1 MSATEVELERPTSS
15 HGDNVLQLQT
25 SKRGTEEQGT
35 GSQTPETDNAAS
47 AIPNGGWDA
56 WLVVTGSAVL
66 TFWFNGFNY
75 SWGVI
80 QAALGPETHA
90 SASTLSFVG
99 SVSGSFVVVL
109 GLLAVRFVRRFG
121 ARTSGLLG
129 TTLVTAGMVA
139 SGFTTSSV
147 GGLFGTAGVLIGT
160 GGSLNFMV
168 ASILP
173 AQYFSSKVGLA
184 NGIVKFGGGV
194 GGVVLSLALQSL
206 IAKVGVPWTF
216 RIIGILNFA
225 TGIPAAWVVKEK
237 TLIRAPFIEWSLFR
251 SLPFSA
257 VFAAG
262 ATGTFALFV
271 PPYYLP
277 LFAQSIGLSAG
288 TGAGIVAAFNA
299 CTAVGRFGSGY
310 LCDKIGPVNTF
321 LLTMLLNATSMLA
334 IWSISNTL
342 GPLLVFAM
350 LNGVAN
356 GSFFTALPTVITGM
370 FGPTRGAVAMGM
382 AVTGWTGGYLM
393 GAPIAGYLLQA
404 SGGQKPGTIMPYR
417 PAIFYAG
424 GVAFASSLCVLLAR
438 VCMEKQLIKKL

>member
-1 MSATEVELERPTSS
+1 MSATETSLERSPTVHDS
-15 HGDNVLQLQT
+15 NVVQLQT
-25 SKRGTEEQGT
+25 EAKGIELQGTE
-35 GSQTPETDNAAS
+35 SQTRVGDNTTS
-47 AIPNGGWDA
+47 QIPDGGWDA
-56 WLVVTGSAVL
+56 WLVVVGSAMM

-80 QAALGPETHA
+80 QAALVPETSA
-90 SASTLSFVG
+90 SPSTLSFVG

-121 ARTSGLLG
+121 ARRSSLLG
-129 TTLVTAGMVA
+129 TTLVTVGMVA
-139 SGFTTSSV
+139 SGFTTSNV

-206 IAKVGVPWTF
+206 IEKVGIPWTF
-216 RIIGILNFA
+216 RIMGILNFA
-225 TGIPAAWVVKEK
+225 TGMAAAWAVKDRIP
-237 TLIRAPFIEWSLFR
+237 IRTPFVEWSLFR
-251 SLPFSA
+251 SLPFVA

-277 LFAQSIGLSAG
+277 LFAQSTGLSAR
-288 TGAGIVAAFNA
+288 TGAALVAGFNA
-299 CTAVGRFGSGY
+299 CTAVGRFASGY
-310 LCDKIGPVNTF
+310 LCDRIGPVNTF
-321 LLTMLLNATSMLA
+321 FLTMLLNAMSMLA
-334 IWSISNTL
+334 IWSVSNTL
-342 GPLLVFAM
+342 GPLVVFAM

-356 GSFFTALPTVITGM
+356 GSFFTVSPTVITSM
-370 FGPTRGAVAMGM
+370 FGATRGAVAMGM
-382 AVTGWTGGYLM
+382 TVTGWTGGYLM

-438 VCMEKQLIKKL
+438 LSMDKKMIKKL